1 MSRDR
6 QPVSSSCRRFPRCAM
21 RMIFFSASCLTA
33 VPALAQL
40 TNSAVTPLT
49 APALPD
55 PTFSV
60 LRIFGALA
68 LVIGI
73 FLGGVWLFRNWQ
85 RLTQQ
90 RSRTPKLNLLETRSL
105 GGRHTIHVV
114 GYQQERFLIAVS
126 PTGVNLLSHLPVAG
140 EEELPAGTNTAA
152 TPSFAGTL
160 AQVLKGK

>member
-1 MSRDR
+1 
-6 QPVSSSCRRFPRCAM
+6 M
-21 RMIFFSASCLTA
+21 RMIFFSAWYLSA
-33 VPALAQL
+33 APVFAQL
-40 TNSAVTPLT
+40 TNSAAAPLT
-49 APALPD
+49 VPPLPD

-73 FLGGVWLFRNWQ
+73 FLGGAWLFRNWQ

-90 RSRTPKLNLLETRSL
+90 RGRTPKLNLLETRSL

-126 PTGVNLLSHLPVAG
+126 PTGVNLLSHLPAAG
-140 EEELPAGTNTAA
+140 DEEPSSAGNAPAKA
-152 TPSFAGTL
+152 TFAGTL
-160 AQVLKGK
+160 AQLVKGK

>member
-1 MSRDR
+1 
-6 QPVSSSCRRFPRCAM
+6 M
-21 RMIFFSASCLTA
+21 RTISFSVSCLA
-33 VPALAQL
+33 AAPALAQL
-40 TNSAVTPLT
+40 TNSATAPLT
-49 APALPD
+49 APSLPD

-90 RSRTPKLNLLETRSL
+90 RGRTPKLNLLETRSL

-140 EEELPAGTNTAA
+140 GEELPAGTNDTAA
-152 TPSFAGTL
+152 PSFAGTL

>member
-6 QPVSSSCRRFPRCAM
+6 QPVSPSCRRFPRCAT
-21 RMIFFSASCLTA
+21 RMIFFSASGFTA
-33 VPALAQL
+33 APALAQL
-40 TNSAVTPLT
+40 TNSAAASLT
-49 APALPD
+49 APTLPD
-55 PTFSV
+55 PAFSV

-85 RLTQQ
+85 RLTQP
-90 RSRTPKLNLLETRSL
+90 RGRTPKLNLLETRSL
-105 GGRHTIHVV
+105 GGRHTLHVV

-140 EEELPAGTNTAA
+140 DEELPAVATAAA

>member
-1 MSRDR
+1 
-6 QPVSSSCRRFPRCAM
+6 M
-21 RMIFFSASCLTA
+21 RMIFFSAWCLSA
-33 VPALAQL
+33 APALAQL

-49 APALPD
+49 AYSHTETTLPLLN
-55 PTFSV
+55 V
-60 LRIFGALA
+60 FGALV

-90 RSRTPKLNLLETRSL
+90 RGRTPKLNLLETRSL

-126 PTGVNLLSHLPVAG
+126 PTGVNLLSHLPAAG
-140 EEELPAGTNTAA
+140 DEEPSSAGNAPAKA
-152 TPSFAGTL
+152 TFAGTL
-160 AQVLKGK
+160 AQLVKGK